1 MSFARASRRGQGAAE
16 RAGGVSQSGRNQD
29 ASAILRL
36 QRSLGN
42 RNTRALL
49 RSPRDTQ
56 PEFAALSTAVAKGG
70 LDAEAWKQKVIAA
83 KQAVRQQKLDEATS
97 LYIELYQDLARTA
110 GAELVPDV
118 SPKYPINVAGG
129 NDTGYKPGLNLVVG
143 SGGSRGGST
152 AYTDAAGKFGV
163 RLNLV
168 PGAAQG
174 VAIRLFGG
182 SFSEDKAM
190 SLDIL
195 RHELAHAKHLVA
207 ARESVAKWL
216 KAGGTGDADKFS
228 GWLKRNRTGLS
239 DADIALLGETAHGGS
254 ANTEVLAYV
263 EGFMTAFH
271 LIDPPPRADHP
282 IFLELL
288 GVLDTT
294 KVLPWRSADKSVR
307 NVAVQRLERYYCEDL
322 DADHR
327 RAFDAWVQA
336 QVKRAADDEA
346 ALQANSD
353 RAAVAGARAR
363 QDNAFAE
370 FIKRLQPIL
379 GKCSTSAARAPA
391 KAAR

>member
-1 MSFARASRRGQGAAE
+1 
-16 RAGGVSQSGRNQD
+16 
-29 ASAILRL
+29 
-36 QRSLGN
+36 
-42 RNTRALL
+42 
-49 RSPRDTQ
+49 
-56 PEFAALSTAVAKGG
+56 
-70 LDAEAWKQKVIAA
+70 
-83 KQAVRQQKLDEATS
+83 
-97 LYIELYQDLARTA
+97 
-110 GAELVPDV
+110 VPDV
-118 SPKYPINVAGG
+118 SPKYPINIAGG

-152 AYTDAAGKFGV
+152 AYADAAGKFGA
-163 RLNLV
+163 RLNLA

-239 DADIALLGETAHGGS
+239 DADIALFGETAHGGS

-271 LIDPPPRADHP
+271 LIDPPPPVDHP

-294 KVLPWRSADKSVR
+294 KVLPWRSASKSVADL
-307 NVAVQRLERYYCEDL
+307 AVQRLERYYCSEL

-336 QVKRAADDEA
+336 QTKRAADDEA
-346 ALQANSD
+346 ALKANSN
-353 RAAVAGARAR
+353 RGAVAGARAR
-363 QDNAFAE
+363 QENAFAE
-370 FIKRLQPIL
+370 FIKRLQHIL
-379 GKCSTSAARAPA
+379 GKCSTSGAGMAR
-391 KAAR
+391 RS